1 MVGPLAAEAALA
13 LQQAELTYPEVGATR
28 GTLPAGYHH
37 QRLSARVGTGRAA
50 FEAAGEA
57 LLTWQMHEGAGLS
70 VRVSDRRVRVGT
82 VAELRLGLGPVAL
95 RIPVRVLD
103 VVEDDRR
110 RGFVYGTLPGHPEQ
124 GEESF
129 SVEQAADGTVSF
141 ELVAFSRGG
150 RWFTVLG
157 APVAR
162 VGTPA

>member
-1 MVGPLAAEAALA
+1 MAAC
-13 LQQAELTYPEVGATR
+13 
-28 GTLPAGYHH
+28 
-37 QRLSARVGTGRAA
+37 
-50 FEAAGEA
+50 
-57 LLTWQMHEGAGLS
+57 
-70 VRVSDRRVRVGT
+70 
-82 VAELRLGLGPVAL
+82 
-95 RIPVRVLD
+95 VLD

-162 VGTPA
+162 ARSHACTTRSNVSWAQYSAPDSSP